1 MATAS
6 GQEEVAKPVTV
17 DRLTHHEVEQAARLI
32 NGFGIIGSQI
42 VFRSS
47 MELYRRAY
55 TLLQKIKQ
63 QDEPFLRR
71 LDKLARSSNDESAL
85 RLIEDLASQ
94 PTDVAQSLA
103 FARRCLAASAFLG
116 HCIVSLCVRTE
127 AKFATPD
134 QAQSLH

>member
-1 MATAS
+1 MTTAS
-6 GQEEVAKPVTV
+6 GQEQVAKPVAV

-42 VFRSS
+42 VFRNS

-63 QDEPFLRR
+63 QDEQFLRR

-85 RLIEDLASQ
+85 RLIEDLATQ
-94 PTDVAQSLA
+94 PNDVAQCLS

-116 HCIVSLCVRTE
+116 HCIVTLCGRAE
-127 AKFATPD
+127 AKLATPE